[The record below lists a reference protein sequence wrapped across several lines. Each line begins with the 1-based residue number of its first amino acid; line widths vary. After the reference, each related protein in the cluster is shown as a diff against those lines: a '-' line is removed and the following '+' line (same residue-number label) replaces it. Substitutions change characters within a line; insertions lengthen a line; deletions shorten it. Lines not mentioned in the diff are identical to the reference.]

1 MCTNN
6 KQKRTRTHKAV
17 YAAQTHAVYLEM
29 QGCRHPTT
37 HTYTAR
43 QIQTFLHACP
53 SLTARWTSKR
63 SLRPQSVILLSLP
76 GCFVVADMVDVDV
89 YFVQIIHEMRWE
101 EVGGIVLPV
110 VLSPWAITLSGGR
123 TQRRRRLPQTSAKSQ
138 LIAKEAD
145 FTL

>member
-6 KQKRTRTHKAV
+6 KQKRTQTHKV
-17 YAAQTHAVYLEM
+17 TYKHMNTVYLEM
-29 QGCRHPTT
+29 QGCKRTIT
-37 HTYTAR
+37 RTYTTR
-43 QIQTFLHACP
+43 QTQTFLHACP
-53 SLTARWTSKR
+53 ALTACSKR
-63 SLRPQSVILLSLP
+63 SLRPRSVILLSLP

-89 YFVQIIHEMRWE
+89 YFVQIIREMRWE

-123 TQRRRRLPQTSAKSQ
+123 TQRRRRLPQTSTKSQ